1 MSYFTAENDW
11 RLAQYL
17 IKYKQSPS
25 FSSSSSS
32 PNMSNEGSI
41 TDACSVPIQH
51 EESNISAQSLALL
64 LPQNSNELS
73 SHSDDDNNL
82 TPYDRL
88 QECLRPITDM
98 ATSDI
103 TFSYGY

>member
-25 FSSSSSS
+25 FSSSSS
-32 PNMSNEGSI
+32 PDMSNEGSI
-41 TDACSVPIQH
+41 TDACSVPIQR
-51 EESNISAQSLALL
+51 EESDTSAQSLALF
-64 LPQNSNELS
+64 LPLNSNELS
-73 SHSDDDNNL
+73 SHSDDENNL

-103 TFSYGY
+103 TFSYRY